1 MLFIFRF
8 ASLMEE
14 HPAQCMD
21 KGEVGGAAP
30 TASVVATATSAT
42 ETASETAARVEV
54 EPEQNIDEQDDSMD
68 TSASEGGGAAAIVSA
83 LSTTPLASEAPVVE
97 VTEVSLRAEHGT
109 CQGRFVR
116 SIGSC

>member
-21 KGEVGGAAP
+21 KGEAGGAAP

-42 ETASETAARVEV
+42 ETALETAARVEV
-54 EPEQNIDEQDDSMD
+54 EPEQNNDEQADLMD
-68 TSASEGGGAAAIVSA
+68 TSVSEGGGAESRVARGAGCCA
-83 LSTTPLASEAPVVE
+83 HQATGQF
-97 VTEVSLRAEHGT
+97 R
-109 CQGRFVR
+109 
-116 SIGSC
+116 